1 MAFATAMADTGASSQ
16 YACRQGWW
24 AMNHVLGLDLSF
36 SATTAQWW
44 RNRYAEGYRVMS
56 QCLWTGGL
64 AGFDGIKAVA
74 ERNLR
79 YAREASFERSG
90 YLNAGPPDWWAD
102 SVAISRAR
110 ECAGAEWDGVK
121 VMPVDWEIEGTPL
134 WRCDALA
141 GALVAAGK
149 NADILYTRAGIIGPT
164 DTRSF
169 KGLWLAQFDE
179 NPDLASTYLTYRES
193 GQNKP
198 IGPHGIVAGKQW
210 RNTHTVEGVS
220 IDADTFDIDFWGGT
234 DDVTT
239 QADWEQIAA
248 ADNSILSLVNQLT
261 TDVVNVIGTL
271 DARLKALEG
280 SPGADDS
287 AEIAAI
293 RATLTQIAK
302 AASGDG

>member
-1 MAFATAMADTGASSQ
+1 MP
-16 YACRQGWW
+16 
-24 AMNHVLGLDLSF
+24 NHVLGLDLSF

-79 YAREASFERSG
+79 FAREARFECSG

-102 SVAISRAR
+102 NVAISRAR
-110 ECAGAEWDGVK
+110 ECAGAEWNSVK
-121 VMPVDWEIEGTPL
+121 VMPVDWEIEGTPF

-179 NPDLASTYLTYRES
+179 NSSLASTSLTYRES
-193 GQNKP
+193 GQNNP
-198 IGPHGIVAGKQW
+198 IGPHGSVAGKQW

-220 IDADTFDIDFWGGT
+220 IDADTFDLDFWTRGDDDMTPEEKQQLNNATNDIDTISKQVGDATALAVKTAQDFEEFKKAEAAVNAGIYGAVVEVVKSLPGGDSNLAT
-234 DDVTT
+234 KV
-239 QADWEQIAA
+239 A
-248 ADNSILSLVNQLT
+248 
-261 TDVVNVIGTL
+261 
-271 DARLKALEG
+271 ALEKRVDEAG
-280 SPGADDS
+280 
-287 AEIAAI
+287 
-293 RATLTQIAK
+293 RRL
-302 AASGDG
+302 SGDG